1 MNNYGVYS
9 LKTLESCRR
18 NYEDSLD
25 DQRIKQHHFQSMK
38 RSLNYIREY
47 AETGAV
53 SFKPDVNTKVYLPS
67 EEALSIIEA
76 AVATTKLKDGFK
88 YKLHSIMRKFLSFI
102 EDKNLSADDISS
114 DIFKEFIC
122 FAHDSN

>member
-1 MNNYGVYS
+1 
-9 LKTLESCRR
+9 
-18 NYEDSLD
+18 
-25 DQRIKQHHFQSMK
+25 MK

-67 EEALSIIEA
+67 EEALSLIEA

-122 FAHDSN
+122 FAHDSNSGSMEYVVYSLSVLLNYLNGALYAIYLY